1 MKLVLLFGDCAVGK
15 MTVGQELAKITDLRL
30 FHNHMTIEPVLE
42 IFGTY
47 EPAVIEKL
55 RQTVFESFVKTDH
68 YGLIFTF
75 MWAFDCREDWAQ
87 TAQIADL
94 FQRHGAEVYYVEL
107 VRPRKCA
114 CSATPRRTG
123 CGTNRLSEIS
133 PSPTGCC
140 SGTTAIIEWSATPAS
155 CPLPTIGKSTTPT
168 CLLPLSPRRP
178 KRGLTCNKKPPI
190 IGGFLLC
197 YSS

>member
-55 RQTVFESFVKTDH
+55 RKTVFESFVKTDH

-107 VRPRKCA
+107 VAPQKVRLQRN
-114 CSATPRRTG
+114 TTE
-123 CGTNRLSEIS
+123 NRLRHK
-133 PSPTGCC
+133 PSKRNIALSNRLLLRDDRDHRMVSRPGELPF
-140 SGTTAIIEWSATPAS
+140 ANYRKIANAHLSAAAAAAQTKARFD
-155 CPLPTIGKSTTPT
+155 L
-168 CLLPLSPRRP
+168 
-178 KRGLTCNKKPPI
+178 
-190 IGGFLLC
+190 
-197 YSS
+197 